1 MVVSEMGSIAIEPST
16 AIDDLTTTPTPLS
29 ERVFVYG
36 MRLVGVALLLS
47 ITVPLYRIAGSGESD
62 RIARDVAD
70 SADLSRSLF
79 LLGTLIILTI
89 GILASRITDPSGVDR
104 LCSRLG
110 ARLESIPTRWFA
122 TVLALF
128 TGLATLAFS
137 NVVLKAKP
145 NLIDAMVQLANAR
158 YVAAGHLSGPV
169 NQFSEFWHLPN
180 SIASAHGWVS
190 QYPPGFV
197 MLLGVG
203 LRMGVPQLVGPFF
216 AGLTVFFTVLA
227 AERLFPDDIAV
238 ARLGALMLALSPFLI
253 GLAGA
258 FMNHVGAAAF
268 ISAAVY
274 CALRSRDADSVVWA
288 ALSGA
293 SVGAVLS
300 IRPLTA
306 LVAAV
311 LVAIIWIAKPEA
323 GLRERIRKLLKLSL
337 GAVVG
342 IAPFLAALGAYN
354 QYFFGSPFRFG
365 YAALVGP
372 LVAPGFHL
380 DPSGHLYGPLQ
391 ALGYTASDLTT
402 LSLYLLESPL
412 PAVGIVAAFLMC
424 ARQFP
429 TGVRI
434 VLAWALLPVVA
445 NALYWHHGIFMGPR
459 MLNEW
464 APAWTLLTAI
474 AAVGMVR
481 LIPRGLAFGGYSP
494 RSALA
499 ISFAMAW
506 LVGVF
511 YLGPERLARYGGS
524 WMASTRMTIRPAS
537 GASLV
542 FVHGAW
548 TTRIAMRL
556 VAHGLRGDS
565 LEAALAQ
572 NATCDVHNFAD
583 WYTQEPASRQAAAP
597 PISFNFD
604 SRNKTSK
611 IQIAQGEEIRY
622 VPGVPISRECLGE
635 IASDALGI
643 IETAPLAWQ
652 NDLPGLDGS
661 GTMIVRDFGPQ
672 ANARLIERHPERI
685 PMILYR
691 AQKEGAPKLVP
702 YAAGIKSLWPAG

>member
-1 MVVSEMGSIAIEPST
+1 MTSNLNPHA
-16 AIDDLTTTPTPLS
+16 TPLS
-29 ERVFVYG
+29 GRPFVYA
-36 MRLVGVALLLS
+36 MRLLGVALLLL
-47 ITVPLYRIAGSGESD
+47 ITVPLYRIAANGDSD
-62 RIARDVAD
+62 RIARDVAE

-79 LLGTLIILTI
+79 LLGTLIIVTI
-89 GILASRITDPSGVDR
+89 GILASRVADPAGVDK

-110 ARLESIPTRWFA
+110 ARLASIPTRWLA
-122 TVLALF
+122 TVLGLF

-137 NVVLKAKP
+137 NVVLQGKP

-197 MLLGVG
+197 MLLGIG
-203 LRMGVPQLVGPFF
+203 LHLGVPQLIGPFL
-216 AGLTVFFTVLA
+216 AGLTVFFTLLA
-227 AERLFPDDIAV
+227 AERLFPDDKAV
-238 ARLGALMLALSPFLI
+238 ARLGTLMLAFSPFLI

-274 CALRSRDADSVVWA
+274 CALRSRDEDSFLWA

-293 SVGAVLS
+293 SVGAVFS

-306 LVAAV
+306 LVAAL
-311 LVAIIWIAKPEA
+311 LVAIIWIAKPVVDP
-323 GLRERIRKLLKLSL
+323 GERIRNLLKLSL

-380 DPSGHLYGPLQ
+380 DPSGHPYGALQ
-391 ALGYTASDLTT
+391 ALGYTSSDLTT
-402 LSLYLLESPL
+402 LSLYLLETPL
-412 PAVGIVAAFLMC
+412 PVVGIIAAFLIC

-429 TGVRI
+429 AGVRI
-434 VLAWALLPVVA
+434 VLTWALLPVVA
-445 NALYWHHGIFMGPR
+445 NSLYWHHGIFMGPR

-474 AAVGMVR
+474 AAVGLVR
-481 LIPRGLAFGGYSP
+481 LIPRGLAFGSYSP

-499 ISFAMAW
+499 ISFVLAW
-506 LVGVF
+506 LAGAF
-511 YLGPERLARYGGS
+511 YLGPQRLARYGGS
-524 WMASTRMTIRPAS
+524 WMASARMTIPPAS

-542 FVHGAW
+542 FVHGGW

-583 WYTQEPASRQAAAP
+583 WYTQAPAARRAAKP
-597 PISFNFD
+597 PISFDFG

-611 IQIAQGEEIRY
+611 LQIAQGEEIRY
-622 VPGVPISRECLGE
+622 VPGVVLSRDCLGE
-635 IASDALGI
+635 IASDTLGI

-652 NDLPGLDGS
+652 ADLPGLERTGP
-661 GTMIVRDFGPQ
+661 MIVRDFGPQ
-672 ANARLIERHPERI
+672 INARLIERYPERI

-691 AQKEGAPKLVP
+691 PQKEGAPKLAP
-702 YAAGIKSLWPAG
+702 YAVGIKSLWPAG

>member
-1 MVVSEMGSIAIEPST
+1 MTSNISSHA
-16 AIDDLTTTPTPLS
+16 TPLS
-29 ERVFVYG
+29 GRVSIYG
-36 MRLVGVALLLS
+36 MRLLGAGLLLL
-47 ITVPLYRIAGSGESD
+47 ITVPVYRIAANGDSD
-62 RIARDVAD
+62 RIAHDVAD

-79 LLGTLIILTI
+79 FLGTLIIVTI
-89 GILASRITDPSGVDR
+89 GILASRVADPGSVDK

-110 ARLESIPTRWFA
+110 ARLASLPTRWVA

-128 TGLATLAFS
+128 TGLATLTFS
-137 NVVLKAKP
+137 NVFLQGKP

-180 SIASAHGWVS
+180 SVASPNGWVS

-197 MLLGVG
+197 VLLGIG
-203 LRMGVPQLVGPFF
+203 LRLGIPQLVGPFL
-216 AGLTVFFTVLA
+216 AGLTVFFTLLA
-227 AERLFPDDIAV
+227 AERLFPDDKAV
-238 ARLGALMLALSPFLI
+238 ARLGALMLAFSPFLI

-258 FMNHVGAAAF
+258 FMNHVGASAF

-274 CALRSRDADSVVWA
+274 CALRSRDEDSVVWA

-293 SVGAVLS
+293 SVGAVFS

-306 LVAAV
+306 LVATL
-311 LVAIIWIAKPEA
+311 LVAIIWVAKPVA
-323 GLRERIRKLLKLSL
+323 DPRERIRSLLKLPL

-372 LVAPGFHL
+372 LVAPGFHR
-380 DPSGHLYGPLQ
+380 DPSGHIYGPLQ

-402 LSLYLLESPL
+402 LSLYLLETPL
-412 PAVGIVAAFLMC
+412 PAVGIVAAFLTC

-429 TGVRI
+429 AGVRI

-464 APAWTLLTAI
+464 APAWALLTAI
-474 AAVGMVR
+474 AAVGLVR
-481 LIPRGLAFGGYSP
+481 LIPRGLAFGDYSP

-499 ISFAMAW
+499 ISFLLAW
-506 LVGVF
+506 AVGIF
-511 YLGPERLARYGGS
+511 YLGPQRLARYGGS
-524 WMASTRMTIRPAS
+524 WMASARMTIPPVS

-542 FVHGAW
+542 FVHGGW

-583 WYTQEPASRQAAAP
+583 WYTRDRASRPAAKP
-597 PISFNFD
+597 PISFDFD
-604 SRNKTSK
+604 SPNKTSK
-611 IQIAQGEEIRY
+611 LQIAQGEEIRY
-622 VPGVPISRECLGE
+622 VQGAPVSRQCLVE
-635 IASDALGI
+635 IASDTLGI

-652 NDLPGLDGS
+652 SDLPGLERG
-661 GTMIVRDFGPQ
+661 GAMIVRDLGPQ
-672 ANARLIERHPERI
+672 ANGRLIQRYPERI
-685 PMILYR
+685 PMLLYR
-691 AQKEGAPKLVP
+691 DQKEGAPKLVP
-702 YAAGIKSLWPAG
+702 YTAGIKSLWPAG